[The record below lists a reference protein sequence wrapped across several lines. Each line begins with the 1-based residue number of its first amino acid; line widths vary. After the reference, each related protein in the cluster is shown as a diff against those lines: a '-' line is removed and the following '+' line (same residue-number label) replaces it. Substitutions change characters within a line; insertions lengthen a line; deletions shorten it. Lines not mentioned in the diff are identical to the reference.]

1 MSAQPAWIRFMQAVL
16 KDQPQVPKKIPEGII
31 RVRIDLKTGKLT
43 RRTDHTAMFE
53 YFKVGTEPTTYVVD
67 DELSLP
73 IDEENPKPPEIDD
86 IF

>member
-1 MSAQPAWIRFMQAVL
+1 
-16 KDQPQVPKKIPEGII
+16 
-31 RVRIDLKTGKLT
+31 
-43 RRTDHTAMFE
+43 MFE

-73 IDEENPKPPEIDD
+73 IDEDKPTPPEIDD

>member
-1 MSAQPAWIRFMQAVL
+1 
-16 KDQPQVPKKIPEGII
+16 
-31 RVRIDLKTGKLT
+31 
-43 RRTDHTAMFE
+43 MFE

-73 IDEENPKPPEIDD
+73 IDDENPKLPEIDE